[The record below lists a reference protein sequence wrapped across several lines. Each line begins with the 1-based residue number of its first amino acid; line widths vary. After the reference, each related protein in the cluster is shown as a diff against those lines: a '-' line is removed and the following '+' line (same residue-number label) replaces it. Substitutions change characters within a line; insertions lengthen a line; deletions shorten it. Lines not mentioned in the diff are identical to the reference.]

1 MVASVPPPPF
11 PTRTLLPRL
20 SLSESQC
27 GRMRSSRSCAHC
39 AMGLYHPSVSK
50 YLLSSES
57 RRDSTGKKL
66 PPARVLG
73 AAGTLVVQ
81 RAAELR
87 EKKKKN
93 RIMAPPRMNEE
104 FKRGEGVADASL
116 GHSKE
121 WTGSSGCKATPRGD
135 LERAAGVA
143 QGEAKE
149 HRQDTK
155 FSVFSFCDDR
165 DSVGGLSLEFCCA
178 QRDKKKKK
186 KKKVLSQRQR
196 VRPPPNNILRVLSS
210 RTDSLGVGALFGSH
224 GSQTQ

>member
-1 MVASVPPPPF
+1 MRWASITPRCLNIYCPASPGGTV
-11 PTRTLLPRL
+11 RGKSCRLPGCSAQPEL
-20 SLSESQC
+20 SLC
-27 GRMRSSRSCAHC
+27 N
-39 AMGLYHPSVSK
+39 V
-50 YLLSSES
+50 
-57 RRDSTGKKL
+57 RRNSGKK
-66 PPARVLG
+66 
-73 AAGTLVVQ
+73 
-81 RAAELR
+81 
-87 EKKKKN
+87 K
-93 RIMAPPRMNEE
+93 IMAPPRMNEE

-135 LERAAGVA
+135 LEWAAGVA